1 MGERSGRDGGP
12 TPRAPHAGRA
22 PQTAHAARPSRLG
35 APGAPGSPPRQ
46 KGTRPGD
53 GRSGSAGTRST
64 SPRAPSSRPAPASR
78 GRSAEPT
85 PERPASNGWVRGAI
99 LATILVV
106 LAVTLIPT
114 ARSVIRQRS
123 DIAALQDK
131 VVDQQASVGELQREQ
146 ARWADPA
153 YVEQQARERLKFVK
167 VGDRSYS
174 VIDPSSQLPALPSS
188 AVVAAPAA
196 DANAPWYGQVW
207 QSMLLADQP
216 SAGMA
221 PVPDK

>member
-1 MGERSGRDGGP
+1 M
-12 TPRAPHAGRA
+12 
-22 PQTAHAARPSRLG
+22 
-35 APGAPGSPPRQ
+35 
-46 KGTRPGD
+46 
-53 GRSGSAGTRST
+53 
-64 SPRAPSSRPAPASR
+64 
-78 GRSAEPT
+78 
-85 PERPASNGWVRGAI
+85 RGAV

-123 DIAALQDK
+123 DIAALQEK
-131 VVDQQASVGELQREQ
+131 VVDQQASVVELRRQQ

-174 VIDPSSQLPALPSS
+174 VIDPSTQQPAVPSS